1 MVRVGDM
8 LKRKK
13 SLWIQTNDDEARAMF
28 RLHATAIPE
37 QGENRSLFLL
47 QYHAHDIM

>member
-8 LKRKK
+8 LKKKK

-28 RLHATAIPE
+28 RSHATAIPE
-37 QGENRSLFLL
+37 QGESTIELITVTPCKR
-47 QYHAHDIM
+47 I